1 MYTGGSMQ
9 LLECI
14 VSKPGLLN
22 NIKLKFDKD
31 LTVIYGKN
39 ESGKTLIAKAIIDTL
54 WGEFS
59 GNFSLNGNTW
69 DNMYSEV
76 SFNNSSG
83 RYRFIK
89 DKKELFRINY
99 NGFNSDTFGK
109 GAEIFSRNS
118 DSINNKNNDETWCV
132 KLYEST
138 NDRETA
144 RLFNKIDIRAFMETS
159 FLPELIDVV
168 KNRDSSCSEI
178 KKILLN
184 DSTNFYMLYEN
195 ISDAFQPN
203 GIATNINNSIFNE
216 ILKKEN
222 EIKKIN
228 KKLQIYEI
236 QNLKSDRIKKEKNR
250 LIKDSKNL
258 AGELLE
264 AREKKTRLTNVQSNI
279 KKLSGIDEII
289 AEKNKE
295 KYNELGKI
303 NSIAK
308 LEERIKNQYPQFHN
322 FDDINIKNLKN
333 IQETYR
339 EVRDVHEDI
348 ENFYLLRTANKNK
361 FKNIILTINI
371 TSICILAALFGI
383 SNYVYP
389 MSFFNSYKIHY
400 IIGLLGLSLV
410 SSLLFLLYNILNS
423 RSNELRQIMK
433 NKSDVEKKLEETLQK
448 NNVTLNEYKLEAIYE
463 YLVKYFEEYGEY
475 SISQTELQNIKDS
488 LMESDHIKT
497 IDEEIERLDSEK
509 AIIKQEINNELRS
522 FADETV
528 IEINAD
534 KIEKLI
540 QNKNLKI
547 KSLKENINDNNRL
560 VSQIEKELG
569 AGNSQTNELNIFN
582 EEKAGIQ
589 TSLSRLNNYRISIAY
604 IMEILKE
611 AIANRE
617 EKQITELA
625 NSAGKNFHFL
635 TENQYTDSIND
646 ELIKRSIKGES
657 LVNEVNPSILHLLL
671 LSVKLALTDYFDD
684 LEITLPLIID
694 EPFQQMDEQR
704 IDRFKK
710 LLDDISLKRQVIIFT
725 RSTKYNDW
733 GTYLEL

>member
-1 MYTGGSMQ
+1 MQ

-22 NIKLKFDKD
+22 NIKFRFGKN

-89 DKKELFRINY
+89 DKKELFRVNY
-99 NGFNSDTFGK
+99 NGFNQDAFGK
-109 GAEIFSRNS
+109 ESEILSRNP
-118 DSINNKNNDETWCV
+118 DKIDTGNNDEPWCV

-144 RLFNKIDIRAFMETS
+144 RLFNKVDIRTFMETS
-159 FLPELIDVV
+159 FLPEPIDMI
-168 KNRDSSCSEI
+168 KNENSNCSEI
-178 KKILLN
+178 KKFLVN
-184 DSTNFYMLYEN
+184 DSSNFYTLYEN
-195 ISDAFQPN
+195 ISEAFQPDV
-203 GIATNINNSIFNE
+203 IANNINNSFFNE
-216 ILKKEN
+216 ILRKEN

-258 AGELLE
+258 AEELSK
-264 AREKKTRLTNVQSNI
+264 AREEKIKLSNVLNSI
-279 KKLSGIDEII
+279 KRLSGIDEII
-289 AEKNKE
+289 AGKNKE
-295 KYNELGKI
+295 KQIELEKTAA
-303 NSIAK
+303 IAK
-308 LEERIKNQYPQFHN
+308 IEERIKNQYPQFQN

-339 EVRDVHEDI
+339 EVRDVHEEI
-348 ENFYLLRTANKNK
+348 ENFYLLRTEKKNT
-361 FKNIILTINI
+361 FKNIILIINI
-371 TSICILAALFGI
+371 TSISILVALFGI
-383 SNYVYP
+383 SSYAFP
-389 MSFFNSYKIHY
+389 ISFLHLYKTQC
-400 IIGLLGLSLV
+400 IIGLLSFSLV
-410 SSLLFLLYNILNS
+410 SSMLFLLYNILNS
-423 RSNELRQIMK
+423 RSNELRRIMRK
-433 NKSDVEKKLEETLQK
+433 KSGIEKKLEETLQK

-475 SISQTELQNIKDS
+475 SISQTELQNLKDS
-488 LMESDHIKT
+488 LMGDDRIKA
-497 IDEEIERLDSEK
+497 IDEEIEQLKTDQT
-509 AIIKQEINNELRS
+509 IIKEEINSGLRTL
-522 FADETV
+522 ADETV
-528 IEINAD
+528 IEINTD

-540 QNKNLKI
+540 QSKNLKI
-547 KSLKENINDNNRL
+547 KSLKESINHNNKL
-560 VSQIEKELG
+560 VSQTEKELN
-569 AGNSQTNELNIFN
+569 AGISQTSELKNFT

-589 TSLSRLNNYRISIAY
+589 TSLSRLNNYKVSIAY
-604 IMEILKE
+604 LMEILKE

-617 EKQITELA
+617 EKQVTELTK
-625 NSAGKNFHFL
+625 STGKNFHFL
-635 TENQYTDSIND
+635 TDNQYADTIND
-646 ELIKRSIKGES
+646 ALIKRAIKGET
-657 LVNEVNPSILHLLL
+657 LLNEINPSILHMML
-671 LSVKLALTDYFDD
+671 LSVKLAVTDYFDGVG
-684 LEITLPLIID
+684 ISLPLIID